1 MDNRPKVNMQNVV
14 HIDPGHAIM
23 TCVSRE
29 INGEFKSIFLL
40 YESPIKRDAGVRLP
54 SEYWKDMPELRKVF
68 GIQFDNSDHILAHM
82 KAVQGVLQYM
92 YERAVLYEN
101 AHKK

>member
-29 INGEFKSIFLL
+29 INGEFKSAFLL
-40 YESPIKRDAGVRLP
+40 YLAMCADQ
-54 SEYWKDMPELRKVF
+54 SEYVISSQP
-68 GIQFDNSDHILAHM
+68 
-82 KAVQGVLQYM
+82 
-92 YERAVLYEN
+92 
-101 AHKK
+101 